1 MEPRRRKPD
10 DDAASVAKM
19 RRWGPVDILSAPENR
34 ATVAK
39 LGRFMFA
46 VAVCPPGAFFAARD
60 LQRPGAKHR
69 DAIAAVVA
77 VLVLNALIAAYVI
90 SAFAEPDERLAD
102 APEKVVRVG
111 IWKERRAE

>member
-1 MEPRRRKPD
+1 MIARPKISRNERKTTEIG
-10 DDAASVAKM
+10 AFEV
-19 RRWGPVDILSAPENR
+19 GNFAPFSCP
-34 ATVAK
+34 
-39 LGRFMFA
+39 G
-46 VAVCPPGAFFAARD
+46 PPGAFFAARD